1 LVDVADLFAV
11 DLVDA
16 GARVDPRFAGIW
28 TPRLDENGP
37 KVGVTDQFLANADT
51 FHRKYTQLD
60 YYRGL
65 LERAASR
72 AGVPRDVKTVFDIG
86 SGSGNSVIPALEM
99 FPSAHVVA
107 TDISENLLRIL
118 RDNASASAARGGRL
132 SLVCVDATKPCVKP
146 GRFDVAI
153 GAAILHHL
161 IDPRAAVSAA
171 CEALKPGGTAIFFE
185 PFENGNAI
193 LRLAYTEILERAG
206 PGCSGRD
213 LPEDVADLLRRLVED
228 YRVRTGS
235 DKSAP
240 LFREIDDKWLFT
252 RSFFEDAASEFKLAA
267 MVIYPLHDSA
277 APFTSQTVVNLKLG
291 LGAAKDRMP
300 QWAWDVISKYDTS
313 FSPELKRDLLIE
325 GCVILT
331 K

>member
-1 LVDVADLFAV
+1 MVDVADLFAV
-11 DLVDA
+11 ELVDA
-16 GARVDPRFAGIW
+16 GARVDPAFEGIW
-28 TPRLDENGP
+28 TPLPDVDGV
-37 KVGVTDQFLANADT
+37 KVGVTDQFLAGADT

-65 LERAASR
+65 LARAAAR
-72 AGVPRDVKTVFDIG
+72 AGVSPDVGAVFDIG

-99 FPSAHVVA
+99 FPRAHVVA

-118 RDNASASAARGGRL
+118 RDQVRAETRFDGRL
-132 SLVCVDATKPCVKP
+132 SLVCMDATRPYLKP
-146 GRFDVAI
+146 GTFDLVI

-161 IDPRAAVSAA
+161 IDPLAAVRSA
-171 CEALKPGGTAIFFE
+171 CDALRPGGKAVFFE

-193 LRLAYTEILERAG
+193 LRLAYTEVLEAAG
-206 PGCSGRD
+206 AGGRE
-213 LPEDVADLLRRLVED
+213 LPEDVADLLRRLVND
-228 YRVRTGS
+228 YRVRTGT

-252 RSFFEDAASEFKLAA
+252 RSFFEDAAASLGAGALA
-267 MVIYPLHDSA
+267 IYPLHETA

-291 LGAAKDRMP
+291 LGAEAGRMP
-300 QWAWDVISKYDTS
+300 RWAWDVVSKYDTA